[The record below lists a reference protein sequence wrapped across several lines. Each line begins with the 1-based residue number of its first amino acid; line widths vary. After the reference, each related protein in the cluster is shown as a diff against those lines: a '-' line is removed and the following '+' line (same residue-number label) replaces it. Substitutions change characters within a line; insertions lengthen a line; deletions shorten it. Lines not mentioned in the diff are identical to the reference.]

1 MVLLSG
7 KKVSFYSIVGCVSV
21 DEKQGNR
28 IEHKPVISLNIK
40 TSSSSFS
47 ASAFSSFYSVL
58 FLFYTRALTG
68 PSQGLT
74 LKRSSLRP
82 GDISVVQGSD

>member
-7 KKVSFYSIVGCVSV
+7 KKVSFYSIVGCVSM

-28 IEHKPVISLNIK
+28 IEHKPVISLTIK

-47 ASAFSSFYSVL
+47 ASASSSFYSAL
-58 FLFYTRALTG
+58 SLYYTKALTG
-68 PSQGLT
+68 PSQGSV
-74 LKRSSLRP
+74 LKKSSLRP
-82 GDISVVQGSD
+82 DGISAVQGSD